1 MIVLFTLLESKTF
14 SNVVPFCRVNIGGI
28 RFSERK
34 CYDTSWQTLYSIVG
48 FVNLARRNSRWGPHS
63 KSGATNFLGGKWVVW
78 LRLKENSQY
87 SLAVNKSP
95 RFLFS
100 YARSTILKEKIEDMG
115 TALTFPIV
123 FEISKQHL
131 LLPTK
136 FYSISILS
144 LSMLITSFL
153 NNLSV

>member
-48 FVNLARRNSRWGPHS
+48 FVNLAQRNSRWGLHS
-63 KSGATNFLGGKWVVW
+63 KSGATNFLGGRWVVW
-78 LRLKENSQY
+78 LPVNTKKKSQY

-95 RFLFS
+95 RFLYIFIS
-100 YARSTILKEKIEDMG
+100 APDVLRRENRGYGNRLA
-115 TALTFPIV
+115 FP
-123 FEISKQHL
+123 
-131 LLPTK
+131 
-136 FYSISILS
+136 
-144 LSMLITSFL
+144 SFRDFWAIFASSN
-153 NNLSV
+153 NNLQYL